1 MRKQGTGTSGTGV
14 FCLFC
19 SSESVPQILE
29 REMRGMMNM
38 KRILFAG
45 LVASLFL
52 VGNVGCTEKP
62 PAKNEVIVTTPRGTT
77 ITVERPVT
85 TEVVTPHGTAV
96 TTPRGTTV
104 TTPRKTT
111 VTIEKPVKT
120 IDRNPPVN
128 P

>member
-1 MRKQGTGTSGTGV
+1 
-14 FCLFC
+14 
-19 SSESVPQILE
+19 
-29 REMRGMMNM
+29 M

-52 VGNVGCTEKP
+52 VGDVGCTEKP

-111 VTIEKPVKT
+111 VTTPRKTTVTIEKPAEPAG
-120 IDRNPPVN
+120 RNPRPVN
-128 P
+128 R